1 MEWFGSRE
9 LMPLVAWSRI
19 VLPKLLGGLSIRNL
33 LHHHIALLLK
43 WIWRYFSGSQSLW
56 RNLIQSKDNYSSSLV
71 ITELQIPSKGG
82 PWRNICKVI
91 LPHSTPKNS
100 VHCQVRKKIS
110 NGASTKFLHEIWVGP
125 TPLKIQFP
133 RMFFIASSP
142 NASIACLD
150 FGMVICGNGPSVG
163 NVPLVLETHLNIQN
177 FSFSL
182 MRLSYPRLKRTI

>member
-56 RNLIQSKDNYSSSLV
+56 KNLIQSKDNYSSSLV
-71 ITELQIPSKGG
+71 ITELQILSKGG

-110 NGASTKFLHEIWVGP
+110 NGDSTKFLHEIWVGLG
-125 TPLKIQFP
+125 PLHWK
-133 RMFFIASSP
+133 
-142 NASIACLD
+142 
-150 FGMVICGNGPSVG
+150 
-163 NVPLVLETHLNIQN
+163 
-177 FSFSL
+177 FSFQECSL
-182 MRLSYPRLKRTI
+182 LLPPQTLPLHAWILGWSFVAMDHQLGMCL